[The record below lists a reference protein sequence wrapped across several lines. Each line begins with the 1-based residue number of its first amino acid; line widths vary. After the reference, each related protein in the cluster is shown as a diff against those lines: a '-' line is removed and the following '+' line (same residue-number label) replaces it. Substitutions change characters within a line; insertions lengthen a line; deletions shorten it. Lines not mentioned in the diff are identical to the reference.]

1 MHPFQLEPVE
11 SAAKRWERWLRKFPH
26 FLVYKGITDEAKK
39 TASLMLLLG
48 DDAMDVAT
56 SLGIDATTTFDQATT
71 KLTDYF
77 APKCI
82 KEYQVYEFRQAFQ
95 GPDEMIDQFHVR
107 LKALAKYCEFHD
119 EDGEIKSQIIQK
131 CRWPKVREKGL
142 DEPDVTLAALLKF
155 ARTQESTGRHSK
167 VMSQSM
173 STAPV
178 ESKVHK
184 VTPKAHSWGRG
195 KKRQSSPPRK
205 QQHQQQQQH

>member
-26 FLVYKGITDEAKK
+26 FLVYKGITNEAKK

-82 KEYQVYEFRQAFQ
+82 KEYQVYEFRQAFH
-95 GPDEMIDQFHVR
+95 PAAWIP
-107 LKALAKYCEFHD
+107 
-119 EDGEIKSQIIQK
+119 KSG
-131 CRWPKVREKGL
+131 V
-142 DEPDVTLAALLKF
+142 F
-155 ARTQESTGRHSK
+155 
-167 VMSQSM
+167 
-173 STAPV
+173 
-178 ESKVHK
+178 
-184 VTPKAHSWGRG
+184 
-195 KKRQSSPPRK
+195 
-205 QQHQQQQQH
+205 